1 MFQSYFFY
9 FIFCSQL
16 AFCKARTYAWKILI
30 VLGHS
35 SGSGV
40 DPEVEGRQPGPEES
54 TEPEAQGKLLLQN
67 KLWF

>member
-1 MFQSYFFY
+1 MFQSYFLY

-16 AFCKARTYAWKILI
+16 AFCKARTYVWKILI

-40 DPEVEGRQPGPEES
+40 DPEVEGRQPGPEGS
-54 TEPEAQGKLLLQN
+54 TEFEALGKSPLQ
-67 KLWF
+67 K